1 MRKATTVLGVLAAAV
16 VLSATPGGAQTAD
29 GLDITSVDAAGYPAV
44 TAVVTAPPG
53 LGGAAYP
60 TSAFQVTEDGHL
72 VDYTVQR
79 VPTSNLEIMLVVDTS
94 GSMVGAPIEAARAA
108 ADEFLTVL
116 PADTRVGVVAFG
128 SQPSLI
134 AGPTTDR
141 ALLSSGVAQ
150 LTASGETAL
159 YDAVSFATSQFTADA
174 SDRAIVLLSDGGD
187 TASTT
192 TLDQAAAGGV
202 RTDVI
207 ELVTGESNSAVLG
220 QLAAAGGGSVSSV
233 ADPAALAGLYRSAA
247 ASLAN
252 QYRVGYKSSSHG
264 AVPLTVRVATGAGVL
279 EATTDVDLPAAAAPA
294 APTSS
299 SSGRAARADG
309 ARPEPEQIALI
320 VGAAGIFL
328 ALVLL
333 SLVGLSVDRRNRKA
347 RAQLG
352 VERSLVSGPGITH
365 MADRMTAAADGYLER
380 HNRRRTLAAALEAA
394 AISLRPG
401 EFIVLVGIATMVA
414 GLAGLALGGPLFGI
428 VLVALVPLAA
438 RFVVGH
444 LAERR
449 REKFAEQLPDTLQ
462 LLTSTLQI
470 GLRPAPGAR
479 QRGPGVRGTG
489 PHRVPAGTARDPGGT
504 RPVGRAPRPLRP
516 HAQRGLRLGG
526 RRHRDQP
533 GGRRRPGRRPREH
546 GGHDPGAPARVP
558 ADASPHRR
566 GTPLGV
572 HPHRAAGR
580 RGPRDEVHQPGG
592 LRPAHVGHR
601 PADVGRRLRPPVG
614 RVVLDEDVEPDR
626 VLMETF
632 R

>member
-29 GLDITSVDAAGYPAV
+29 GLDITSVDTAGYPAV

-233 ADPAALAGLYRSAA
+233 TDPAALAGLYRSAA

-428 VLVALVPLAA
+428 VLVALVPLTA

-462 LLTSTLQI
+462 LLTSTLRSGYALLQALDSVAQESAEPARTEFRRALLEIRVGRDLSAALRALSDRMRNADFAWVVGAIEINREVGGDLAAVLESTADTIRERQRVYRQMRALTAEGRLSGYILTALPVVVALAMKFINPAAFAQLTSGI
-470 GLRPAPGAR
+470 GLLMS
-479 QRGPGVRGTG
+479 
-489 PHRVPAGTARDPGGT
+489 AGGCVLLL
-504 RPVGRAPRPLRP
+504 VGWFWMKMLNRI
-516 HAQRGLRLGG
+516 
-526 RRHRDQP
+526 
-533 GGRRRPGRRPREH
+533 E
-546 GGHDPGAPARVP
+546 
-558 ADASPHRR
+558 
-566 GTPLGV
+566 
-572 HPHRAAGR
+572 
-580 RGPRDEVHQPGG
+580 
-592 LRPAHVGHR
+592 
-601 PADVGRRLRPPVG
+601 
-614 RVVLDEDVEPDR
+614 
-626 VLMETF
+626 F
-632 R
+632 